1 MNLSILYLLQVFE
14 ITLSRGY
21 NEGSFREDLKVLYN
35 KLGMENKKMVFLFTD
50 QHVVEEGKEVLR
62 QILSLRNTA

>member
-1 MNLSILYLLQVFE
+1 LAAFAANCEVFE

-21 NEGSFREDLKVLYN
+21 SETSFREDLKVLYN

-50 QHVVEEGKEVLR
+50 QHVVEEG
-62 QILSLRNTA
+62 